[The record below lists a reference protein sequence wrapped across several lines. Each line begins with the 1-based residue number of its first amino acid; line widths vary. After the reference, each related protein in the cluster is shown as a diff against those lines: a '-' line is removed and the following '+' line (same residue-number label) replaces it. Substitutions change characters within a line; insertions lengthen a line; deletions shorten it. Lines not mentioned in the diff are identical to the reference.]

1 MNSWR
6 TTAATLM
13 KSLMVL
19 ALVLNLTS
27 CGDKAISQEPSGSLR
42 ESSSISTKQFS
53 EVAPPTVIQELGQTL
68 EVYRPQ
74 VSIVTPKQDEV
85 LQDNTATVR
94 FQVKDLP
101 IFKDSQL
108 DMGPHLHV
116 IVDNQPYIAVYDLN
130 QPLVLPDLSPGTHT
144 LRVFASRPW
153 HESFKNEGAYAQT
166 TFHIFT
172 KSDDNNPDPNLPLLT
187 YSRPKGSYGAEPILL
202 DFYLTNAPLHLIAKD
217 NPNNQFAD
225 WRIRCT
231 INGESFVLDRWQAI
245 YLKGFK
251 PGKNWVKLE
260 FLDNQGNPVKNE
272 FNSTVRLITYEPK
285 GKDTLSKIVRGEL
298 SADRV
303 RAIVDPNY
311 TAKVPTAEPIPT
323 PTPEIQPQEEK
334 QPSLE
339 VAPTPTPSVVP
350 TVETTPEIPLPE
362 KQPVPEI
369 EQAPPTQPEKPKGGF
384 FNRFQNRAGKTPIP
398 QPTEISPSPTP
409 ALEPQPE
416 IAPEPEATQ
425 LPETQPTQPEKPK
438 GGFFN
443 RFQNRTGKTPIPHPT
458 EISPSPTPAL
468 EPQPEITPEPKATQL
483 PETQPTQPEK
493 SRFGKFFQ
501 RSTGKAPISQPTSQ
515 PTVEPSPSVSP
526 TLPEIIETPAPETT
540 TEPQV
545 TQPEK
550 SRFSR
555 FLNRRAGN
563 LSTPQPSPEAS
574 PSLPPTLPEIMK
586 ESPAA
591 EQETMQEIDPKLLP
605 QKVAPQ
611 PEKPELERFFNRR
624 QYPNAAPSPTLPFA
638 RPQIH
643 QPSAPE
649 TTATPEKS
657 SEEVQN

>member
-6 TTAATLM
+6 TTAATLI
-13 KSLMVL
+13 KSLTVL
-19 ALVLNLTS
+19 TLVLYLTS
-27 CGDKAISQEPSGSLR
+27 CGDKAISQEPSGSLQ
-42 ESSSISTKQFS
+42 ESPAISTKQFS
-53 EVAPPTVIQELGQTL
+53 EVAPPTVVQELRQTL

-101 IFKDSQL
+101 IFKDPQL

-116 IVDNQPYIAVYDLN
+116 IIDNQPYIAVYDLN
-130 QPLVLPDLSPGTHT
+130 QPLTLPDLSPGTHT

-298 SADRV
+298 SAERV

-311 TAKVPTAEPIPT
+311 TGKVPTAEPT
-323 PTPEIQPQEEK
+323 PTTTQKIQPQEEK

-339 VAPTPTPSVVP
+339 VTPTPTPSIAP
-350 TVETTPEIPLPE
+350 RVETTPEIQLQE

-369 EQAPPTQPEKPKGGF
+369 EQTPPTQPEKPKGGF
-384 FNRFQNRAGKTPIP
+384 FNRFQNRAGKTPIL

-409 ALEPQPE
+409 ALEPSPE
-416 IAPEPEATQ
+416 IAPEPEAID
-425 LPETQPTQPEKPK
+425 LPEK
-438 GGFFN
+438 
-443 RFQNRTGKTPIPHPT
+443 
-458 EISPSPTPAL
+458 
-468 EPQPEITPEPKATQL
+468 
-483 PETQPTQPEK
+483 QPTQPEK

-501 RSTGKAPISQPTSQ
+501 RFTGKAPISQ

-540 TEPQV
+540 AEPLV

-555 FLNRRAGN
+555 FFNRRVGD
-563 LSTPQPSPEAS
+563 LSTPQPSLEKS
-574 PSLPPTLPEIMK
+574 PSLPPTLPEIVN
-586 ESPAA
+586 ESPAP
-591 EQETMQEIDPKLLP
+591 EQELLPKADPRLLP

-624 QYPNAAPSPTLPFA
+624 QYPNSAPSPTLPFA
-638 RPQIH
+638 RSQMN
-643 QPSAPE
+643 QPSTPE
-649 TTATPEKS
+649 ATATPEHS
-657 SEEVQN
+657 SG